1 MLFSTRGNTL
11 ANNDQGYRANLET
24 FNKVR
29 LRPRVL
35 QDVVG
40 VENTLNTT
48 ILGYN
53 FSAPFFISPAARAG
67 LGHPDA
73 EINLVKGA
81 AAGGI
86 LYIVRIAFVQTIID
100 RLTIFISLLYLQP

>member
-1 MLFSTRGNTL
+1 MSVFFSSGETL
-11 ANNDQGYRANLET
+11 PDNEKGYRANLET
-24 FNKVR
+24 FNKVK

-53 FSAPFFISPAARAG
+53 FSAPFFISPAAKAG

-73 EINLVKGA
+73 EVNLVKGA

-86 LYIVRIAFVQTIID
+86 LYIVRISSAQK
-100 RLTIFISLLYLQP
+100 